1 MRLLKK
7 QIFTVKHIKGCKKG
21 EQGATSPFKGEK

>member
-7 QIFTVKHIKGCKKG
+7 QIFIKTPKIVALKDYRFN
-21 EQGATSPFKGEK
+21 ENKYL